1 VVSLPAGS
9 GLLLLAGSG
18 TVSYSGGSVVDIT
31 VGQTVASGTA
41 LTARHRVLAAENT
54 TAAVTITSDTAV
66 LGVEGFYT
74 VSSGAGLDY
83 NALADALKQM
93 GLFQGTGTA
102 YGSGYDLEQAPTR
115 IVGLVMFLRLIGEE
129 GAALSS
135 TAANPFADTPAWC
148 DRYVAYAYEKGY
160 TKGNNVSAGGQR
172 YFGPDAQLSAGEYM
186 TFLLRALGYSDSG
199 ASPDFSWANAVG
211 KSVEFGVLNAAEQA
225 KLTGSPFLRAQV
237 AYLSYFALSAP
248 LKDGSGI
255 LLYMGAHHLV
265 KRGMSGP
272 SITLWTVLLGGLS
285 LGICALALYRSRS
298 GGRKKLE
305 FVCLWGTVY
314 LLAGLAAI
322 NIIKAVWQRT
332 RFDDMLT
339 AAGGGFEGAFAQ
351 FTSWM
356 QPFGNGGSSFPSGHT
371 AAACS
376 VFNLTL
382 ACDVC
387 LKWNRRRTLVWALCW
402 AYVAFMALC
411 RLVIGRHYLSDTLA
425 AAFVMLLLYL
435 GMRKTKWY
443 RAGARELTAP
453 GT

>member
-1 VVSLPAGS
+1 MKRLAVGLLALVILIGCAAVYAADTGTGESLVTQGYLNDTYIPDVLRQAETRIAEQTKTVYDSVLADLNARHSGYLARAGGEQSYAASITDFRFKRGDVVSLPAGS

-237 AYLSYFALSAP
+237 A
-248 LKDGSGI
+248 
-255 LLYMGAHHLV
+255 
-265 KRGMSGP
+265 
-272 SITLWTVLLGGLS
+272 
-285 LGICALALYRSRS
+285 
-298 GGRKKLE
+298 
-305 FVCLWGTVY
+305 
-314 LLAGLAAI
+314 
-322 NIIKAVWQRT
+322 
-332 RFDDMLT
+332 
-339 AAGGGFEGAFAQ
+339 
-351 FTSWM
+351 
-356 QPFGNGGSSFPSGHT
+356 
-371 AAACS
+371 
-376 VFNLTL
+376 
-382 ACDVC
+382 
-387 LKWNRRRTLVWALCW
+387 
-402 AYVAFMALC
+402 
-411 RLVIGRHYLSDTLA
+411 
-425 AAFVMLLLYL
+425 
-435 GMRKTKWY
+435 
-443 RAGARELTAP
+443 
-453 GT
+453 

>member
-1 VVSLPAGS
+1 M
-9 GLLLLAGSG
+9 
-18 TVSYSGGSVVDIT
+18 
-31 VGQTVASGTA
+31 
-41 LTARHRVLAAENT
+41 
-54 TAAVTITSDTAV
+54 TITSDTAV

-248 LKDGSGI
+248 LKDGSGHPA
-255 LLYMGAHHLV
+255 GQDGCQQRH
-265 KRGMSGP
+265 GQ
-272 SITLWTVLLGGLS
+272 
-285 LGICALALYRSRS
+285 SRIS
-298 GGRKKLE
+298 GGDERRHRGQAELNGKTL
-305 FVCLWGTVY
+305 
-314 LLAGLAAI
+314 
-322 NIIKAVWQRT
+322 
-332 RFDDMLT
+332 RFT
-339 AAGGGFEGAFAQ
+339 
-351 FTSWM
+351 
-356 QPFGNGGSSFPSGHT
+356 GGSFCKCCPLTTVSKIT
-371 AAACS
+371 KINS
-376 VFNLTL
+376 V
-382 ACDVC
+382 
-387 LKWNRRRTLVWALCW
+387 K
-402 AYVAFMALC
+402 
-411 RLVIGRHYLSDTLA
+411 
-425 AAFVMLLLYL
+425 
-435 GMRKTKWY
+435 
-443 RAGARELTAP
+443 
-453 GT
+453 

>member
-1 VVSLPAGS
+1 MKRLAVGLLALVILIGCAAVYAADTGTGESLVTQGYLNDTYIPDVLRQAETRIAEQTKTVYDSVLADLNARHSGYLARAGGEQSYAASITDFRFKRGDVVSLPAGS

-160 TKGNNVSAGGQR
+160 TKGNNISAGGQR

-211 KSVEFGVLNAAEQA
+211 KSVEFAQRCGTGQA
-225 KLTGSPFLRAQV
+225 DRQ
-237 AYLSYFALSAP
+237 P
-248 LKDGSGI
+248 LP
-255 LLYMGAHHLV
+255 A
-265 KRGMSGP
+265 GP
-272 SITLWTVLLGGLS
+272 GGLS
-285 LGICALALYRSRS
+285 VLFRTVGPSEGRQRHPAGQDGCQQRRGQSRIS
-298 GGRKKLE
+298 GGDERRHRGQAELNGKTL
-305 FVCLWGTVY
+305 
-314 LLAGLAAI
+314 
-322 NIIKAVWQRT
+322 
-332 RFDDMLT
+332 RFT
-339 AAGGGFEGAFAQ
+339 
-351 FTSWM
+351 
-356 QPFGNGGSSFPSGHT
+356 GGSFCKCCPLTTVSKIT
-371 AAACS
+371 KINS
-376 VFNLTL
+376 V
-382 ACDVC
+382 
-387 LKWNRRRTLVWALCW
+387 K
-402 AYVAFMALC
+402 
-411 RLVIGRHYLSDTLA
+411 
-425 AAFVMLLLYL
+425 
-435 GMRKTKWY
+435 
-443 RAGARELTAP
+443 
-453 GT
+453 

>member
-1 VVSLPAGS
+1 M
-9 GLLLLAGSG
+9 
-18 TVSYSGGSVVDIT
+18 
-31 VGQTVASGTA
+31 
-41 LTARHRVLAAENT
+41 
-54 TAAVTITSDTAV
+54 TITSDTAV

-248 LKDGSGI
+248 LKDGSGHPA
-255 LLYMGAHHLV
+255 GQDGCQQR
-265 KRGMSGP
+265 RGQ
-272 SITLWTVLLGGLS
+272 
-285 LGICALALYRSRS
+285 SRIS
-298 GGRKKLE
+298 GGDERRHRGQAELNGKDPP
-305 FVCLWGTVY
+305 VY
-314 LLAGLAAI
+314 
-322 NIIKAVWQRT
+322 R
-332 RFDDMLT
+332 R
-339 AAGGGFEGAFAQ
+339 
-351 FTSWM
+351 
-356 QPFGNGGSSFPSGHT
+356 
-371 AAACS
+371 
-376 VFNLTL
+376 VFL
-382 ACDVC
+382 
-387 LKWNRRRTLVWALCW
+387 
-402 AYVAFMALC
+402 
-411 RLVIGRHYLSDTLA
+411 
-425 AAFVMLLLYL
+425 
-435 GMRKTKWY
+435 
-443 RAGARELTAP
+443 
-453 GT
+453 

>member
-1 VVSLPAGS
+1 MKRLAVGLLALVILIGCAAVYAADTGTGESLVTQGYLNDTYIPDVLRQAETRIAEQTKTVYDSVLADLNARHSGYLARAGGEQSYAASITDFRFKRGDVVSLPAGS

-255 LLYMGAHHLV
+255 LLDRTAASS
-265 KRGMSGP
+265 GMD
-272 SITLWTVLLGGLS
+272 
-285 LGICALALYRSRS
+285 
-298 GGRKKLE
+298 
-305 FVCLWGTVY
+305 
-314 LLAGLAAI
+314 
-322 NIIKAVWQRT
+322 KAVFQAVMNCVT
-332 RFDDMLT
+332 VD
-339 AAGGGFEGAFAQ
+339 
-351 FTSWM
+351 
-356 QPFGNGGSSFPSGHT
+356 
-371 AAACS
+371 
-376 VFNLTL
+376 
-382 ACDVC
+382 
-387 LKWNRRRTLVWALCW
+387 
-402 AYVAFMALC
+402 
-411 RLVIGRHYLSDTLA
+411 RLS
-425 AAFVMLLLYL
+425 
-435 GMRKTKWY
+435 
-443 RAGARELTAP
+443 
-453 GT
+453 

>member
-1 VVSLPAGS
+1 M
-9 GLLLLAGSG
+9 
-18 TVSYSGGSVVDIT
+18 
-31 VGQTVASGTA
+31 
-41 LTARHRVLAAENT
+41 
-54 TAAVTITSDTAV
+54 
-66 LGVEGFYT
+66 
-74 VSSGAGLDY
+74 SSGAGLDY

-160 TKGNNVSAGGQR
+160 TEGNNVSAGGQR

-255 LLYMGAHHLV
+255 LLDRTAASS
-265 KRGMSGP
+265 GMD
-272 SITLWTVLLGGLS
+272 
-285 LGICALALYRSRS
+285 
-298 GGRKKLE
+298 
-305 FVCLWGTVY
+305 
-314 LLAGLAAI
+314 
-322 NIIKAVWQRT
+322 KAVFQAV
-332 RFDDMLT
+332 M
-339 AAGGGFEGAFAQ
+339 
-351 FTSWM
+351 
-356 QPFGNGGSSFPSGHT
+356 NGVT
-371 AAACS
+371 
-376 VFNLTL
+376 V
-382 ACDVC
+382 D
-387 LKWNRRRTLVWALCW
+387 
-402 AYVAFMALC
+402 
-411 RLVIGRHYLSDTLA
+411 RLS
-425 AAFVMLLLYL
+425 
-435 GMRKTKWY
+435 
-443 RAGARELTAP
+443 
-453 GT
+453 

>member
-1 VVSLPAGS
+1 MKRLAVGLLALVILIGCAAVYAADTGTGESLVTQGYLNDTYIPDVLRQAETRIAEQTKTVYDSVLADLNARHSGYLARAGGEQSYAASITDFRFKRGDVVRLPAGS

-148 DRYVAYAYEKGY
+148 DRYVAYAY
-160 TKGNNVSAGGQR
+160 
-172 YFGPDAQLSAGEYM
+172 FGPDAQLSAGEYM

-255 LLYMGAHHLV
+255 LLDRTAASS
-265 KRGMSGP
+265 GMD
-272 SITLWTVLLGGLS
+272 
-285 LGICALALYRSRS
+285 
-298 GGRKKLE
+298 
-305 FVCLWGTVY
+305 
-314 LLAGLAAI
+314 
-322 NIIKAVWQRT
+322 KAVFQAV
-332 RFDDMLT
+332 M
-339 AAGGGFEGAFAQ
+339 
-351 FTSWM
+351 
-356 QPFGNGGSSFPSGHT
+356 NGVT
-371 AAACS
+371 
-376 VFNLTL
+376 V
-382 ACDVC
+382 D
-387 LKWNRRRTLVWALCW
+387 
-402 AYVAFMALC
+402 
-411 RLVIGRHYLSDTLA
+411 RLS
-425 AAFVMLLLYL
+425 
-435 GMRKTKWY
+435 
-443 RAGARELTAP
+443 
-453 GT
+453 